1 MVSNDESLCLKAL
14 ERAAATGQ
22 LNGLEIEVWHGGGQP
37 PPYFRSDQ
45 FRLLTQGGRD
55 IQIFARPLFYP
66 GGEPETLVEAFRM
79 EAGPEVI
86 RTLAGLIQEGGLF
99 ARSFPEET
107 HPGGADAFSTEVILT
122 FEGRQCQRRYF
133 RRLPEAV
140 EPLMALVQ
148 RAIAQLK
155 TGGRRGLFDQGREV
169 AEPSRP
175 PANP

>member
-1 MVSNDESLCLKAL
+1 MVSNDEGACLEAL
-14 ERAAATGQ
+14 ARAAATGR
-22 LNGLEIEVWHGGGQP
+22 LHGLEIEVWHGGGQP
-37 PPYFRSDQ
+37 PPYYRSDQ

-55 IQIFARPLFYP
+55 IQTFARPLFYP
-66 GGEPETLVEAFRM
+66 GSEPETLMEQFRM
-79 EAGPEVI
+79 EVGPEMI
-86 RTLAGLIQEGGLF
+86 RTLAGLIQEGGFF

-107 HPGGADAFSTEVILT
+107 HAGGADAFSTELILT

-133 RRLPEAV
+133 RRLPEAA
-140 EPLMALVQ
+140 EPLMELLQ

-175 PANP
+175 PDNP